1 MTAMCLSA
9 STGQILVKKGLNRK
23 RLHYLDP
30 YIFAGVALVLL
41 SPFLYMKAVQMAGL
55 SGAFGLNGIS
65 YIIVYLL
72 GVTVLREKGSFLQ
85 TLGILLISGGVLI
98 WSI

>member
-1 MTAMCLSA
+1 MALMCLSA

-23 RLHYLDP
+23 KAYYLDP
-30 YIFAGVALVLL
+30 FIFAGVFLVLL
-41 SPFLYMKAVQMAGL
+41 SPFLYMKAVQTAGL
-55 SGAFGLNGIS
+55 SGAFGLNGFS

-72 GVTVLREKGSFLQ
+72 GITVLGEKGSLLQ
-85 TLGILLISGGVLI
+85 TLGILLISGGVFI